1 MADRVAAI
9 TAAAIKMIDLEQ
21 HSAQHPRLGVVDHIS
36 CHPLLTDNKNNNNN
50 MASTVTAAET
60 IAKRL
65 GGDSLH
71 LPVYLYGHAHP
82 QQRQLVDI
90 RKSFGYFRPNTPTDI
105 TWKGAIQTPS
115 PKYKVVQ
122 VPDYGPPPTSTSRS
136 KTGIV
141 CIGAIPWLI
150 NFNVLLNSSDA
161 GVCKEIARA
170 VSEKGGGLKAV
181 QAMALKH
188 DGGRYE
194 VACNLLDE
202 SVSGVELVEKEI
214 ERLAGE
220 RGVGVVR
227 CYRIG
232 KKPEELLEIL
242 LGDGREC

>member
-9 TAAAIKMIDLEQ
+9 TAAAIKLIDLEQ

-36 CHPLLTDNKNNNNN
+36 CHPLLTDNINSNT
-50 MASTVTAAET
+50 MASAVTAAET
-60 IAKRL
+60 IAKKL
-65 GGDSLH
+65 GSDSVH

-90 RKSFGYFRPNTPTDI
+90 RKSFGYFRPNTPTDVI
-105 TWKGAIQTPS
+105 WKGAIQTPP
-115 PKYKVVQ
+115 PKYKGVQ
-122 VPDYGPPPTSTSRS
+122 VPDYGPQPSSTSSSS

-141 CIGAIPWLI
+141 CVGAIPWLI

-214 ERLAGE
+214 DRLAGE

-232 KKPEELLEIL
+232 KTPEELLEIL
-242 LGDGREC
+242 LGDGREG

>member
-1 MADRVAAI
+1 MSIA
-9 TAAAIKMIDLEQ
+9 
-21 HSAQHPRLGVVDHIS
+21 
-36 CHPLLTDNKNNNNN
+36 
-50 MASTVTAAET
+50 VTAAET

-90 RKSFGYFRPNTPTDI
+90 RRSFGYFRPDISTDV

-115 PKYKVVQ
+115 PKYKDVQ
-122 VPDYGPPPTSTSRS
+122 VPDYGPPPSSSSTTNS

-141 CIGAIPWLI
+141 CVGAIPWLV

-161 GVCKEIARA
+161 EVCKEIARA
-170 VSEKGGGLKAV
+170 VSEKEGGLKSV

-194 VACNLLDE
+194 VACNLLDA
-202 SVSGVELVEKEI
+202 SVSGVEVVEEEI

-227 CYRIG
+227 SYRIG
-232 KKPEELLEIL
+232 KTPEELLHIL
-242 LGDGREC
+242 SGDDGREG